1 MAKKEKKQKKER
13 KQNPKP
19 KKLIQEQQPHLQ
31 NKGDEEDGN
40 LLTFGEHLEVFR
52 QMVFRILGV
61 AGLIAVLVF
70 CLKDTTWNILMAP
83 SEWDFCT
90 YRLLETAMRE
100 IGIDFRFEEFHVN
113 MIATDLSS
121 QFMTHITTAVYLG
134 LLGASPYILYELF
147 RFISPALYENER
159 KYSVQVAVI
168 IYVLFLLGVLMSYF
182 VLFPI
187 SFRFLGTYSV
197 SAKVVSNITL
207 DSYISTFVSLTLVMG
222 VVFQLPVVAFFLG
235 KLGVVSSWMLSKY
248 RKHAL
253 IVIMLVAAIITPP
266 DLMTLILVTIPLY
279 LLYEVS
285 IRVVK
290 WVEPKEQEA

>member
-1 MAKKEKKQKKER
+1 M
-13 KQNPKP
+13 
-19 KKLIQEQQPHLQ
+19 
-31 NKGDEEDGN
+31 
-40 LLTFGEHLEVFR
+40 LTFGGHLEVLR
-52 QMVFRILGV
+52 QMLFRIIGV
-61 AGLIAVLVF
+61 AGLIAVVVF
-70 CLKDTTWNILMAP
+70 CFKDVTWQVLMAP

-90 YRLLETAMRE
+90 YRWMERAMQAV
-100 IGIDFRFEEFHVN
+100 GADFRFDEFHVQ

-134 LLGASPYILYELF
+134 LLGASPYILYEMF

-159 KYSVQVAVI
+159 KYSVQVAGI

-222 VVFQLPVVAFFLG
+222 VVFQLPVIAFFVG
-235 KLGVVSSWMLSKY
+235 KLGFVTSDMLAQY

-253 IVIMLVAAIITPP
+253 IVIMFVAAIITPP

-290 WVEPKEQEA
+290 WVEPKEE

>member
-1 MAKKEKKQKKER
+1 MS
-13 KQNPKP
+13 
-19 KKLIQEQQPHLQ
+19 
-31 NKGDEEDGN
+31 DGN
-40 LLTFGEHLEVFR
+40 LLTFGGHLEVFR
-52 QMVFRILGV
+52 QMLFRILGV
-61 AGLIAVLVF
+61 AGIIAVVVF
-70 CLKDTTWNILMAP
+70 CFKETTWSILMAP

-90 YRLLETAMRE
+90 YRWIETGMQA
-100 IGIDFRFEEFHVN
+100 IGIDFHFEAFHVD

-235 KLGVVSSWMLSKY
+235 KLGVASSWMLSKY

-290 WVEPKEQEA
+290 CVEPKEQEA

>member
-1 MAKKEKKQKKER
+1 MQKQKLE
-13 KQNPKP
+13 
-19 KKLIQEQQPHLQ
+19 KLIQEQQHQ
-31 NKGDEEDGN
+31 NNGVVNNSD
-40 LLTFGEHLEVFR
+40 LLTFGGHLEVLR
-52 QMVFRILGV
+52 RMLFRIIAV
-61 AGLIAVLVF
+61 AGAIAMVVF
-70 CLKDTTWNILMAP
+70 CFKETTWEVLLAP

-90 YRLLETAMRE
+90 YRWLESAMQAM
-100 IGIDFRFEEFHVN
+100 GIDFHFEEFNVQ

-121 QFMTHITTAVYLG
+121 QFMTHISTAVYLG

-147 RFISPALYENER
+147 CFISPALYENER
-159 KYSVQVAVI
+159 RYSVQVAGI
-168 IYVLFLLGVLMSYF
+168 IYVLFILGVLMSYF

-222 VVFQLPVVAFFLG
+222 IVFQLPVIAFFLG
-235 KLGVVSSWMLSKY
+235 KLGVVTSEMLARY
-248 RKHAL
+248 RRHSF

-266 DLMTLILVTIPLY
+266 DVMTLVLVTIPLY

-285 IRVVK
+285 IRVVG
-290 WVEPKEQEA
+290 WVGRN

>member
-1 MAKKEKKQKKER
+1 M
-13 KQNPKP
+13 
-19 KKLIQEQQPHLQ
+19 L
-31 NKGDEEDGN
+31 
-40 LLTFGEHLEVFR
+40 
-52 QMVFRILGV
+52 FRILGV
-61 AGLIAVLVF
+61 AGLIAVVVF
-70 CLKDTTWNILMAP
+70 CLKDTTWGILMAP

-90 YRLLETAMRE
+90 YRWLETTMQAV
-100 IGIDFRFEEFHVN
+100 GIDFHFNEFHVD

-235 KLGVVSSWMLSKY
+235 KLGVASSWMLSKY